1 MSQSPQN
8 KPENKL
14 DEFLKLLRNEHDRLG
29 QFRRRTVLFS
39 LFAIL
44 LSGLSVFFI
53 FENYLY
59 TQSAVKIVFLITLAL
74 VALYAAWKVKE
85 NFSFSTFQ
93 QFYTDFL
100 SDTGK
105 SNLLSAVDLH
115 LFPDQKN
122 SLFYS
127 AAVSENL
134 TKSDP
139 IKTKSD
145 LDKYIRQKADYS
157 TYKRSMLLFT
167 GSVLLFGSL
176 SLAFT
181 ESASRTFQF
190 WETFS
195 KPNPYQ
201 YTITP
206 GDVTLEH
213 GSVFAPEINFPT
225 GNLPEQILLS
235 FKTDVEENYRSRQVQ
250 NLGENAYKPAEI
262 ELTNTISY
270 RFEMDG
276 FVSEEYEAE
285 IRLRP
290 RFEELTA
297 EVDPPNYTQLSNTEF
312 NYPFSE
318 ISFYPGSEI
327 IFRGVT
333 NKELTSISVNAIEN
347 FEKPEMESG
356 SGQTEIIFS
365 VRPEKN
371 DTLSFVMS
379 DVDNLQN
386 SNQYRTILKRADDRP
401 PVVSIL
407 EPTGSFQSSNPDVLN
422 IRYRATDD
430 FGLVRA
436 QLMWDQRRAFVET
449 PIQGSETL
457 SSPGN
462 GYTENFQWDLSSLNL
477 RPRDELEFR
486 IRVWDNDEVSGPK
499 YSDSNIVTL
508 IVPSLADSFEE
519 LDRRER
525 DVQGEMDEISENFRN
540 MEEEYDDFL
549 ERLRQNPEGG
559 FEEEQMLEEIRE
571 QQSDIDQAVEEMNER
586 FEELQSEIMQNENVS
601 EETQRAY
608 RELQQLMKEL
618 DDPALREAMEEL
630 QRALQ
635 NMSPDEIEEALENV
649 NFNENLYKERLER
662 TVELFKQLKM
672 NSDLDKL
679 ARQYE
684 DLSERIKPQEAQSL
698 ENLQNE
704 LDNSE
709 DDIESISEQLENLD
723 QNPPKRSE
731 QQIRQL
737 KEESQSQLNDVSEEL
752 EQLNR
757 KTEDEKN
764 RGEEQTGDEIQNEQQ
779 EISNQLQEQAEKIR
793 SARSEMSGQQIQVN
807 ILALQQ
813 SLYTLLELSDLQEYI
828 TKTTADTRG
837 RSQGFVDLARN
848 QKSVA
853 DQFSITAD
861 TLFKVSSELP
871 GVPNQ
876 INRKKAE
883 VERSLSQSL
892 EEMVERNQRNASIS
906 SREAFAGINDLA
918 SMLAS
923 LIDQLMDQQ
932 NGGGGGGGM
941 SMQQMVEQ
949 LQQMSGDQQQLNQQL
964 QQMINDMQGDRLSQE
979 QSERLDQL
987 ARQQNEIRKQL
998 RELQQRGA
1006 FESGDR
1012 VLSELQRM
1020 MDEMEDSIN
1029 DMRGGLTDP
1038 IMTERQQN
1046 ILSRM
1051 LDAEQAL
1058 QQRGEKDEREG
1069 TASSEYDQTL
1079 PPDMTLEELEQE
1091 IRTRLQDPNYTR
1103 FSETYQRLIEKYFE
1117 QLRRFEEQPVRE

>member
-1 MSQSPQN
+1 MSQNPKN
-8 KPENKL
+8 KPESKL
-14 DEFLKLLRNEHDRLG
+14 EELLKFLRYQHARLG
-29 QFRRRTVLFS
+29 QFRRRTILLSLVAVLLSGFS
-39 LFAIL
+39 LF
-44 LSGLSVFFI
+44 FI
-53 FENYLY
+53 IENYLY
-59 TQSAVKIVFLITLAL
+59 ADSTLKIVFLLAL
-74 VALYAAWKVKE
+74 VSAAIFLVWKIKDE
-85 NFSFSTFQ
+85 FSTSTFQ

-100 SDTGK
+100 SETGK
-105 SNLLSAVDLH
+105 KKLLSAVDLY

-122 SLFYS
+122 SVFYD

-134 TKSDP
+134 INSKP
-139 IKTKSD
+139 AKIKSD
-145 LDKYIRQKADYS
+145 LEEYVRQKTDYS
-157 TYKRSMLLFT
+157 YYKRSMLFFT
-167 GSVLLFGSL
+167 GSILLFGSFTI
-176 SLAFT
+176 AFP

-213 GSVFAPEINFPT
+213 GSVFAPEIYFT
-225 GNLPEQILLS
+225 DGNQPEQVYLS
-235 FKTDVEENYRSRQVQ
+235 FKTDVEEDYRSRQVQ
-250 NLGENAYKPAEI
+250 NVGDNKFRPADI
-262 ELTNTISY
+262 ELTNTVSY

-276 FVSEEYEAE
+276 FVSDEYQAE
-285 IRLRP
+285 IRLQP
-290 RFEELTA
+290 RFEELIA
-297 EVDPPNYTQLSNTEF
+297 EIDPPDYTQLSNTELT
-312 NYPFSE
+312 YPFSE

-327 IFRGVT
+327 TFRGVT
-333 NKELTSISVNAIEN
+333 NKELTSITVNPTEEN
-347 FEKPEMESG
+347 EEPLMVSNN
-356 SGQTEIIFS
+356 GQTEITLTIK
-365 VRPEKN
+365 PEEN

-379 DVDNLQN
+379 DIDNLQN
-386 SNQYRTILKRADDRP
+386 SNRYRTILKITEDRP
-401 PVVSIL
+401 PIVSIL

-436 QLMWDQRRAFVET
+436 QLIWEQRRAFVET

-457 SSPGN
+457 SKPGN
-462 GYTENFQWDLSSLNL
+462 GYTENYQWDLNSLEL

-486 IRVWDNDEVSGPK
+486 IRVSDNDEVSGPK
-499 YSDSNIVTL
+499 QSDSNVVTL

-540 MEEEYDDFL
+540 MEQEYDDFL

-571 QQSDIDQAVEEMNER
+571 QQSDIDEAVEKMNER
-586 FEELQSEIMQNENVS
+586 FDQLQSEIMENENVS
-601 EETQRAY
+601 DETQRAY
-608 RELQQLMKEL
+608 RELQQLMEEL

-635 NMSPDEIEEALENV
+635 NMSPDEIEQALENV

-684 DLSERIKPQEAQSL
+684 DLSDRIKPQEDQSL

-704 LDNSE
+704 LKNSE

-723 QNPPKRSE
+723 ENPPQRSE
-731 QQIRQL
+731 QKIREL
-737 KEESQSQLNDVSEEL
+737 KEESQSQLNEVSEEL
-752 EQLNR
+752 EKLNS
-757 KTEDEKN
+757 KTEDERN
-764 RGEEQTGDEIQNEQQ
+764 RGNEQTGDEIQNEQQ
-779 EISNQLQEQAEKIR
+779 GVSNQLREQAEKIR

-828 TKTTADTRG
+828 TKTTAETRG

-892 EEMVERNQRNASIS
+892 DEMTERNQRNASIS

-923 LIDQLMDQQ
+923 LIDQLKDQQ
-932 NGGGGGGGM
+932 NGGGGGGM

-949 LQQMSGDQQQLNQQL
+949 MQQMSGDQQQLNQQL

-998 RELQQRGA
+998 RELQQKGS

-1069 TASSEYDQTL
+1069 TASSQYDQTL

-1103 FSETYQRLIEKYFE
+1103 FSETFQRLIEKYFE
-1117 QLRRFEEQPVRE
+1117 QLRRFEEQPGRQ

>member
-1 MSQSPQN
+1 MSQTPKN
-8 KPENKL
+8 KPEKKL
-14 DEFLKLLRNEHDRLG
+14 DEFLKLLRNQHDRLG
-29 QFRRRTVLFS
+29 QFRRRTILFS
-39 LFAIL
+39 LFAVL
-44 LSGLSVFFI
+44 FSGLSLFFI

-59 TQSAVKIVFLITLAL
+59 TQSTVKIVFLITLVLGAL
-74 VALYAAWKVKE
+74 FVAWKVNE
-85 NFSFSTFQ
+85 NFSVSSFQ
-93 QFYTDFL
+93 QFYTDFF

-105 SNLLSAVDLH
+105 SNLLSDVDLH

-134 TKSDP
+134 TNSDP
-139 IKTKSD
+139 LKTKSD
-145 LDKYIRQKADYS
+145 LVKYIRQKTDYS
-157 TYKRSMLLFT
+157 NYKRSMLFFT
-167 GSVLLFGSL
+167 GSILLFGSL

-201 YTITP
+201 YTVTP
-206 GDVTLEH
+206 GDVILEH
-213 GSVFAPEINFPT
+213 GSVFAPEINFPD
-225 GNLPEQILLS
+225 GNLPEQVLLS
-235 FKTDVEENYRSRQVQ
+235 FKTDVEESYRSRQVR
-250 NLGENAYKPAEI
+250 NVGENKYKPTEI
-262 ELTNTISY
+262 ELTNTVSY

-285 IRLRP
+285 IRLQP
-290 RFEELTA
+290 RFEELIA
-297 EVDPPNYTQLSNTEF
+297 EIDPPDYTQLSNTELT
-312 NYPFSE
+312 YPFSE

-327 IFRGVT
+327 TFRGIT
-333 NKELTSISVNAIEN
+333 NKELTSLTVNASEEFGEPIL
-347 FEKPEMESG
+347 ESNN
-356 SGQTEIIFS
+356 GQTEINIS
-365 VRPEKN
+365 VRPVGN

-386 SNQYRTILKRADDRP
+386 SNKYRTILNIAEDRP

-436 QLMWDQRRAFVET
+436 KLIWDQRRAFVET
-449 PIQGSETL
+449 PIKGSETL
-457 SSPGN
+457 SNPGN
-462 GYTENFQWDLSSLNL
+462 GYTENYQWDLSSLNL

-499 YSDSNIVTL
+499 QSDSNIVTL

-540 MEEEYDDFL
+540 MEQEYDDFL

-571 QQSDIDQAVEEMNER
+571 QQSDIDEAVEEMNER
-586 FEELQSEIMQNENVS
+586 FEQLQSEIMQNENVS

-684 DLSERIKPQEAQSL
+684 DLSERIKPQEDQSL

-704 LDNSE
+704 LENSE

-723 QNPPKRSE
+723 QNRPQRSE

-737 KEESQSQLNDVSEEL
+737 KEESQSQLNDVSDQLEEL
-752 EQLNR
+752 NQ

-764 RGEEQTGDEIQNEQQ
+764 KGEEQTGDEIQNEQQ
-779 EISNQLQEQAEKIR
+779 GISNQLQEQAEKIR

-813 SLYTLLELSDLQEYI
+813 SLYTLLELSDLQEHI
-828 TKTTADTRG
+828 TKTTAETRG

-883 VERSLSQSL
+883 VERSLNQSL
-892 EEMVERNQRNASIS
+892 DEMVERNQRNASIS

-923 LIDQLMDQQ
+923 LIDQLKDQQ
-932 NGGGGGGGM
+932 NGGGGGGM

-949 LQQMSGDQQQLNQQL
+949 MQQMSGDQQQLNQQL

-1051 LDAEQAL
+1051 LNAEQAL

-1069 TASSEYDQTL
+1069 TASSQYDQTL
-1079 PPDMTLEELEQE
+1079 PPEMTLEELEQE

-1103 FSETYQRLIEKYFE
+1103 FSETFQRLIEKYFE
-1117 QLRRFEEQPVRE
+1117 QLRRFEEQPGRQ

>member
-1 MSQSPQN
+1 MSQNPKN
-8 KPENKL
+8 RPEKKL
-14 DEFLKLLRNEHDRLG
+14 DELLKFLRNQHARLG
-29 QFRRRTVLFS
+29 QFRRRTILFS
-39 LFAIL
+39 LFTVI
-44 LSGLSVFFI
+44 LSGLSLFFI

-59 TQSAVKIVFLITLAL
+59 TAPALKTVFLLVLVLA
-74 VALYAAWKVKE
+74 AIFSAWKAKQ
-85 NFSFSTFQ
+85 NFSLSSFQ
-93 QFYTDFL
+93 QFYTDFF

-105 SNLLSAVDLH
+105 KKLLSAVDLH

-122 SLFYS
+122 SVFYH

-134 TKSDP
+134 SNSDP
-139 IKTKSD
+139 AEIKSD
-145 LDKYIRQKADYS
+145 LENYTQKKTEYRY
-157 TYKRSMLLFT
+157 YKRSLLVFAA
-167 GSVLLFGSL
+167 SLLLFGSL
-176 SLAFT
+176 SLTFT
-181 ESASRTFQF
+181 ESAVRTFQF
-190 WETFS
+190 WETFP

-213 GSVFAPEINFPT
+213 GSLFAPEINFT
-225 GNLPEQILLS
+225 DGNQPKQVFLS

-250 NLGENAYKPAEI
+250 NIGGNKFKPAEI
-262 ELTNTISY
+262 ELTNTVSY

-276 FVSEEYEAE
+276 FVSDEYEAE
-285 IRLRP
+285 IRLQP
-290 RFEELTA
+290 RFEELIA
-297 EVDPPNYTQLSNTEF
+297 KVEPPDYTQLSNTEIE
-312 NYPFSE
+312 YPFSD

-327 IFRGVT
+327 SFQGKT
-333 NKELTSISVNAIEN
+333 NKELTSIMVNHSEEN
-347 FEKPEMESG
+347 IAPVMESSNG
-356 SGQTEIIFS
+356 NTEITLTIE
-365 VRPEKN
+365 PEEN
-371 DTLSFVMS
+371 DTLSFVMT
-379 DVDNLQN
+379 DVDDLQN
-386 SNQYRTILKRADDRP
+386 SNQYRTILKKAEDRS

-407 EPTGSFQSSNPDVLN
+407 EPTGSFQTSNPEILD
-422 IRYRATDD
+422 ISYRATDD

-436 QLMWDQRRAFVET
+436 QLMWELRRAFVET

-457 SSPGN
+457 SRPGN
-462 GYTENFQWDLSSLNL
+462 GYTENYQWELNSLEL

-525 DVQGEMDEISENFRN
+525 DVQGEMDEISENFSN
-540 MEEEYDDFL
+540 MEQEYEDFL

-559 FEEEQMLEEIRE
+559 FEEEQMLEEIKD
-571 QQSDIDQAVEEMNER
+571 QQSDIDEAVQQMNER
-586 FEELQSEIMQNENVS
+586 FEQLQSEIMQNENVS

-608 RELQQLMKEL
+608 RELEQLMNEL
-618 DDPALREAMEEL
+618 DDPALRDAMEEL
-630 QRALQ
+630 QRSLQ

-684 DLSERIKPQEAQSL
+684 DLSDRIEPQEEQSL

-704 LDNSE
+704 LENSG

-723 QNPPKRSE
+723 QNPPQRSE
-731 QQIRQL
+731 QQIKQI
-737 KEESQSQLNDVSEEL
+737 KEESQSQLDEVSEQL
-752 EQLNR
+752 EELNR
-757 KTEDEKN
+757 KTEDEKSQGN
-764 RGEEQTGDEIQNEQQ
+764 EQTGDEIQNEQQ
-779 EISNQLQEQAEKIR
+779 GISKQLQDQAEKIR

-828 TKTTADTRG
+828 TKTTAETRG

-892 EEMVERNQRNASIS
+892 DEMVERNQRNASIS

-923 LIDQLMDQQ
+923 LIDQLQDQQ
-932 NGGGGGGGM
+932 NGGGGGGM
-941 SMQQMVEQ
+941 SMEQMVEQ
-949 LQQMSGDQQQLNQQL
+949 MQQMSGDQQQLNQQL

-1069 TASSEYDQTL
+1069 TASSQYDQTL

-1091 IRTRLQDPNYTR
+1091 IRTRLQDPNYTS
-1103 FSETYQRLIEKYFE
+1103 FSEMYQRLIEKYFE
-1117 QLRRFEEQPVRE
+1117 QLRRFEEQPGNQ